1 MQTVLGIF
9 TKAPIPGKVKTRTHS
24 LLSPEEAAN
33 LHRALV
39 LDTLHL
45 TRGVAARRILFVAEG
60 MDHPFIQEVAA
71 KESVEVIA
79 QVGKDLGARMEQAFH
94 EAGAND
100 SNAVC
105 IIGTDS
111 PHVPKQTFIE
121 AYAKLQQTPVVL
133 GPANDLGYYL
143 IGLRGGTALGQVPPL
158 LFSEIAWGTSSVLP
172 TTLQR
177 LEALSLGYSLLPF
190 WYDLDTPEDL
200 FFLQAHLPALLRED
214 PSRCKELGL
223 FLQRLPSLPRL
234 P

>member
-24 LLSPEEAAN
+24 LLSPEGAAD

-39 LDTLHL
+39 LDTLRL
-45 TRGVAARRILFVAEG
+45 TRGVAERRILFVAEG
-60 MDHPFIQEVAA
+60 IEHPFIQEIAA

-79 QVGKDLGARMEQAFH
+79 QVGKDLGARMQQAFH
-94 EAGAND
+94 EAGANA

-111 PHVPKQTFIE
+111 PHVPKQTFAE
-121 AYAKLQQTPVVL
+121 AYARLQRDPVVL

-143 IGLRGGTALGQVPPL
+143 IGLRGGEALGQVSPS
-158 LFSEIAWGTSSVLP
+158 LFSDIAWGTAAVLP

-190 WYDLDTPEDL
+190 WYDIDTPEDL
-200 FFLQAHLPALLRED
+200 FFLQRHLPALLRED
-214 PSRCKELGL
+214 PNRCPELES
-223 FLQRLPSLPRL
+223 FLRRLPSSRQPQ
-234 P
+234 